1 MRTDEV
7 LFSFSLF
14 SLVLCFQLCST
25 GDTLKA
31 GQKITLNSLENLVS
45 SNRTFELGFFPLS
58 GSSSVVKS
66 YYLGIWYH
74 GLEPQTV
81 VWVANRVK
89 PVSDSS
95 GVLRIAEDGNL
106 VVEGA
111 SKRHWSSVIEAPSS
125 TNRTLTLLE
134 SGNLVLM
141 DDNSGNSNYLWQSF
155 KNPTDT
161 FLPGMKMDA
170 SLALTSW
177 RNSTAPAPGNF
188 TFTLA
193 PEDERGSFAVQKL
206 SQIYWD
212 LDELDRDVNSQVVSN
227 LLGNTTTRGTRS
239 HNFSNKTIYTSKPY
253 NYKKSRLLMNSSGEL
268 QFLKWDEDE
277 GQWEKRW
284 WGPADECDIHD
295 SCGSFGICNRNNHI
309 GCKCL
314 PGFVPIPEGELQGHG
329 CVRKS
334 TSCINTDVTF
344 LNLTNIK
351 VRNPDNEIFTET
363 EAECQSFCISKCPLC
378 QAYSYHTSTYG
389 DRSPF
394 TCNIWTQNLSSLVEE
409 YDRGRDLSILV
420 KRSDIAPT
428 AKTCEPC
435 GTYEIPYP
443 LSTGPNCG
451 DPMYNKFNCTKSTGH
466 VNFMMPKGISYQV
479 TGIEEDTR
487 TFFIHTDAS
496 YSCSSRRDQNNTPN
510 LPFNVVDCIQD
521 FGIVKFS
528 WQPAPEPPCNR
539 PMDCMNW
546 PHSTCRETSE
556 GGTRCHCDLKY
567 RWNNSIMSCTQD
579 RASTQIQESLYE
591 SERQVKGLIGLGSL
605 EEKDIEGIEVPCYT
619 YASILAATD
628 NFSDSN
634 KLGRGGY
641 GPVYKGTFPG
651 GQDIAVKRLSSV
663 STQGLEEFKNEVIL
677 IAKLQHRN
685 LVRLRGYCIEGDEK
699 ILLYEYMPNKSL
711 DSFIFGIARG
721 MLYLHQDSR
730 LRVIHRDLKTS
741 NILLDEEMNP
751 KISDFGLA
759 KIFGGKETEAC
770 TGRVMGTFG
779 YMAPEYALD
788 GFFSTKSD
796 VFSFGVVLLEILSG
810 KKNTGFYQSKQI
822 SSLLGHAW
830 KLWTENKLLDL
841 MDPSLC
847 ETCNENEFIKCAVI
861 GLLCVQDEPSDRP
874 TMSNVLFM
882 LDIEAASMPIP
893 TQPTFF
899 VKKHLSSSAS
909 SSSKPDIE
917 EPSRE
922 HLTHRLALILTVI
935 LGSMAIL
942 ACITAF
948 VLVRR
953 KKKAHKLDR
962 ASTQIQESLYESEK
976 RVKGL
981 IGLGSLEEKDIEG
994 IEVPCYTFASILAA
1008 TDNFTDSNKL
1018 GRGGYGPVYKGTFP
1032 GGQDIAVKRLSSVS
1046 TQGLEEFKNEVI
1058 LIAKLQHR
1066 NLVRLRGYCI
1076 KGDEKILLYEYM
1088 PNKSLDSF
1096 IFGIP
1101 RGMLYL
1107 HQDSRLR
1114 VIHRDLK
1121 TSNILLDEEM
1131 NPKISDFGLAK
1142 IVGGKETEAST
1153 ERVVGTYGYM
1163 APEYALDGLFSFK
1176 SDVFSFGVVLL
1187 EILSGKRN
1195 TGFYQSKQIS
1205 SLLGHA
1211 CFLCCTLGLCVF
1223 FVIC

>member
-31 GQKITLNSLENLVS
+31 GQKITLNSFENLVS

-58 GSSSVVKS
+58 GSSSVVKR
-66 YYLGIWYH
+66 YLGIWYH

-81 VWVANRVK
+81 VWVANRDK
-89 PVSDSS
+89 PVLDSN
-95 GVLRIAEDGNL
+95 GVFRIAEDGNL
-106 VVEGA
+106 VIEGA
-111 SKRHWSSVIEAPSS
+111 SSESYWSSKIEAYSS
-125 TNRTLTLLE
+125 TNRTVKLLE

-141 DDNSGNSNYLWQSF
+141 DDNLGRSNYTWQSF
-155 KNPTDT
+155 QHPTDT

-170 SLALTSW
+170 SVALISW
-177 RNSTAPAPGNF
+177 RNSTDPAPGNF
-188 TFTLA
+188 TFTMV

-239 HNFSNKTIYTSKPY
+239 HNFSNKTVYTSKPY

-314 PGFVPIPEGELQGHG
+314 PGFAPIPEGELQGHG

-351 VRNPDNEIFTET
+351 VGNPDHEIFTET

-451 DPMYNKFNCTKSTGH
+451 DPMYNKFNCTKSTGQ
-466 VNFMMPKGISYQV
+466 VNFMTPKGISYQV
-479 TGIEEDTR
+479 TRIEEDTR
-487 TFFIHTDAS
+487 TFFIHTNAS
-496 YSCSSRRDQNNTPN
+496 YSCSSRRDQSNTPN
-510 LPFNVVDCIQD
+510 FPFNVAECIPD
-521 FGIVKFS
+521 VGVLFR

-546 PHSTCRETSE
+546 PYSTCRETSE
-556 GGTRCHCDLKY
+556 GGT
-567 RWNNSIMSCTQD
+567 S
-579 RASTQIQESLYE
+579 
-591 SERQVKGLIGLGSL
+591 
-605 EEKDIEGIEVPCYT
+605 
-619 YASILAATD
+619 
-628 NFSDSN
+628 
-634 KLGRGGY
+634 
-641 GPVYKGTFPG
+641 
-651 GQDIAVKRLSSV
+651 
-663 STQGLEEFKNEVIL
+663 
-677 IAKLQHRN
+677 
-685 LVRLRGYCIEGDEK
+685 
-699 ILLYEYMPNKSL
+699 
-711 DSFIFGIARG
+711 
-721 MLYLHQDSR
+721 
-730 LRVIHRDLKTS
+730 
-741 NILLDEEMNP
+741 
-751 KISDFGLA
+751 
-759 KIFGGKETEAC
+759 
-770 TGRVMGTFG
+770 G

-909 SSSKPDIE
+909 SSSKPDI
-917 EPSRE
+917 
-922 HLTHRLALILTVI
+922 
-935 LGSMAIL
+935 G
-942 ACITAF
+942 
-948 VLVRR
+948 
-953 KKKAHKLDR
+953 
-962 ASTQIQESLYESEK
+962 QYES
-976 RVKGL
+976 
-981 IGLGSLEEKDIEG
+981 SYQEG
-994 IEVPCYTFASILAA
+994 
-1008 TDNFTDSNKL
+1008 
-1018 GRGGYGPVYKGTFP
+1018 R
-1032 GGQDIAVKRLSSVS
+1032 
-1046 TQGLEEFKNEVI
+1046 
-1058 LIAKLQHR
+1058 
-1066 NLVRLRGYCI
+1066 
-1076 KGDEKILLYEYM
+1076 
-1088 PNKSLDSF
+1088 
-1096 IFGIP
+1096 
-1101 RGMLYL
+1101 
-1107 HQDSRLR
+1107 
-1114 VIHRDLK
+1114 
-1121 TSNILLDEEM
+1121 
-1131 NPKISDFGLAK
+1131 
-1142 IVGGKETEAST
+1142 
-1153 ERVVGTYGYM
+1153 
-1163 APEYALDGLFSFK
+1163 
-1176 SDVFSFGVVLL
+1176 
-1187 EILSGKRN
+1187 
-1195 TGFYQSKQIS
+1195 
-1205 SLLGHA
+1205 
-1211 CFLCCTLGLCVF
+1211 
-1223 FVIC
+1223 

>member
-1 MRTDEV
+1 MVSGHRISPAKFKTKKKNIRMIEATECEVTRIKGTLAIKIRRFVLDMRTDEV

-14 SLVLCFQLCST
+14 SLVLYFQLCST

-31 GQKITLNSLENLVS
+31 GQKITTNPLENLVS

-58 GSSSVVKS
+58 GSSSVVKR
-66 YYLGIWYH
+66 YLGIWYH

-81 VWVANRVK
+81 VWVANRDK
-89 PVSDSS
+89 PVLDSS
-95 GVLRIAEDGNL
+95 GVFRIAEDGNL
-106 VVEGA
+106 VIEGA
-111 SKRHWSSVIEAPSS
+111 SSESYWSSKIEAYSS
-125 TNRTLTLLE
+125 TNRTVKLLE

-141 DDNSGNSNYLWQSF
+141 DDNLGRSNYTWQSF
-155 KNPTDT
+155 QHPTDT

-170 SLALTSW
+170 SVALTSW
-177 RNSTAPAPGNF
+177 RNSTDPAPGNF
-188 TFTLA
+188 TFTMA

-239 HNFSNKTIYTSKPY
+239 HNFSNKTVYTSKPY

-295 SCGSFGICNRNNHI
+295 YCGSFGICNRNNHI

-314 PGFVPIPEGELQGHG
+314 PGFAPIPEGELQGHG

-351 VRNPDNEIFTET
+351 VGNPDHEIFTET

-451 DPMYNKFNCTKSTGH
+451 DPMYNKFNCTKSTGQ
-466 VNFMMPKGISYQV
+466 VNFMTPKGISYQV
-479 TGIEEDTR
+479 TRIEEDTR
-487 TFFIHTDAS
+487 TFFIHTNAS
-496 YSCSSRRDQNNTPN
+496 YSCSSRRDQSNTPN
-510 LPFNVVDCIQD
+510 FPFNVAECIPD
-521 FGIVKFS
+521 VGVLFR

-546 PHSTCRETSE
+546 PYSTCRETSE

-567 RWNNSIMSCTQD
+567 RWNNSIMSCTQEPPSNRSYKRLELILTIILISTITLACIIVLAIVRRKKNAPKPD

-711 DSFIFGIARG
+711 DSFIFDPTRTSLLDWPIRFEIIVGIARG

-770 TGRVMGTFG
+770 TGRVVGTYG

-909 SSSKPDIE
+909 SSSKPDVGQFE
-917 EPSRE
+917 S
-922 HLTHRLALILTVI
+922 
-935 LGSMAIL
+935 SY
-942 ACITAF
+942 
-948 VLVRR
+948 
-953 KKKAHKLDR
+953 
-962 ASTQIQESLYESEK
+962 QE
-976 RVKGL
+976 
-981 IGLGSLEEKDIEG
+981 
-994 IEVPCYTFASILAA
+994 
-1008 TDNFTDSNKL
+1008 
-1018 GRGGYGPVYKGTFP
+1018 GR
-1032 GGQDIAVKRLSSVS
+1032 
-1046 TQGLEEFKNEVI
+1046 
-1058 LIAKLQHR
+1058 
-1066 NLVRLRGYCI
+1066 
-1076 KGDEKILLYEYM
+1076 
-1088 PNKSLDSF
+1088 
-1096 IFGIP
+1096 
-1101 RGMLYL
+1101 
-1107 HQDSRLR
+1107 
-1114 VIHRDLK
+1114 
-1121 TSNILLDEEM
+1121 
-1131 NPKISDFGLAK
+1131 
-1142 IVGGKETEAST
+1142 
-1153 ERVVGTYGYM
+1153 
-1163 APEYALDGLFSFK
+1163 
-1176 SDVFSFGVVLL
+1176 
-1187 EILSGKRN
+1187 
-1195 TGFYQSKQIS
+1195 
-1205 SLLGHA
+1205 
-1211 CFLCCTLGLCVF
+1211 
-1223 FVIC
+1223 

>member
-66 YYLGIWYH
+66 YLGIWYH

-81 VWVANRVK
+81 VWVANRDK
-89 PVSDSS
+89 PVLDSS
-95 GVLRIAEDGNL
+95 GVFRIAEDGNL
-106 VVEGA
+106 VIEGA
-111 SKRHWSSVIEAPSS
+111 SSESYWSSKIEASSS
-125 TNRTLTLLE
+125 TNRTVKLLE

-141 DDNSGNSNYLWQSF
+141 DDNLGRSNYTWQSF
-155 KNPTDT
+155 QHPTDT

-170 SLALTSW
+170 SVALISW
-177 RNSTAPAPGNF
+177 RNSTDPAPGNF
-188 TFTLA
+188 TFTMA

-227 LLGNTTTRGTRS
+227 LLGNTTTRGTGS
-239 HNFSNKTIYTSKPY
+239 HNFSDKTIFTSKPY

-277 GQWEKRW
+277 GQWEKHW

-295 SCGSFGICNRNNHI
+295 YCGSFGICNRNNHI

-314 PGFVPIPEGELQGHG
+314 PGFAPIPEQSEGELQGHG

-351 VRNPDNEIFTET
+351 VGNADHEIFTET

-378 QAYSYHTSTYG
+378 QAYSYNRSTYS

-394 TCNIWTQNLSSLVEE
+394 TCNIWTQNLSYLVEE

-451 DPMYNKFNCTKSTGH
+451 DSMYNKFNCTKSTGQ
-466 VNFMMPKGISYQV
+466 VNFMMPEGISYQV
-479 TGIEEDTR
+479 TRIEEDTR
-487 TFFIHTDAS
+487 TFFIQADAS

-510 LPFNVVDCIQD
+510 FPFNVVDCIQD

-546 PHSTCRETSE
+546 PHSTCRET
-556 GGTRCHCDLKY
+556 RCHCDLKY
-567 RWNNSIMSCTQD
+567 RWNNSIMSCTQ
-579 RASTQIQESLYE
+579 
-591 SERQVKGLIGLGSL
+591 
-605 EEKDIEGIEVPCYT
+605 
-619 YASILAATD
+619 
-628 NFSDSN
+628 
-634 KLGRGGY
+634 
-641 GPVYKGTFPG
+641 
-651 GQDIAVKRLSSV
+651 
-663 STQGLEEFKNEVIL
+663 
-677 IAKLQHRN
+677 
-685 LVRLRGYCIEGDEK
+685 
-699 ILLYEYMPNKSL
+699 
-711 DSFIFGIARG
+711 
-721 MLYLHQDSR
+721 
-730 LRVIHRDLKTS
+730 
-741 NILLDEEMNP
+741 
-751 KISDFGLA
+751 
-759 KIFGGKETEAC
+759 
-770 TGRVMGTFG
+770 
-779 YMAPEYALD
+779 
-788 GFFSTKSD
+788 
-796 VFSFGVVLLEILSG
+796 
-810 KKNTGFYQSKQI
+810 
-822 SSLLGHAW
+822 
-830 KLWTENKLLDL
+830 
-841 MDPSLC
+841 
-847 ETCNENEFIKCAVI
+847 
-861 GLLCVQDEPSDRP
+861 
-874 TMSNVLFM
+874 
-882 LDIEAASMPIP
+882 
-893 TQPTFF
+893 
-899 VKKHLSSSAS
+899 
-909 SSSKPDIE
+909 E

-922 HLTHRLALILTVI
+922 HLTHRLTLILTVT

-1018 GRGGYGPVYKGTFP
+1018 GRGGYGPVYK
-1032 GGQDIAVKRLSSVS
+1032 AW
-1046 TQGLEEFKNEVI
+1046 
-1058 LIAKLQHR
+1058 KLWT
-1066 NLVRLRGYCI
+1066 
-1076 KGDEKILLYEYM
+1076 E
-1088 PNKSLDSF
+1088 NK
-1096 IFGIP
+1096 
-1101 RGMLYL
+1101 
-1107 HQDSRLR
+1107 
-1114 VIHRDLK
+1114 
-1121 TSNILLDEEM
+1121 LLDLMDPSLGETCNE
-1131 NPKISDFGLAK
+1131 NQFIKCALIGLLC
-1142 IVGGKETEAST
+1142 IQDEPGDRPTMSNVLSMLDIEAVT
-1153 ERVVGTYGYM
+1153 MPIPT
-1163 APEYALDGLFSFK
+1163 PP
-1176 SDVFSFGVVLL
+1176 
-1187 EILSGKRN
+1187 
-1195 TGFYQSKQIS
+1195 T
-1205 SLLGHA
+1205 
-1211 CFLCCTLGLCVF
+1211 F
-1223 FVIC
+1223 FVNKRHSSSASSSSKPETSLQFDSSYQEGR